1 MNTMDFKKMSTSQR
15 LQVMEALWDSL
26 LYEGDEIEPPEWH
39 EKLITERKEKIANG
53 QAKFISLAELKKNR
67 HQ

>member
-26 LYEGDEIEPPEWH
+26 LYEGDEIEPPE
-39 EKLITERKEKIANG
+39 
-53 QAKFISLAELKKNR
+53 
-67 HQ
+67 